1 MTEQLSRHPH
11 RRIQPHP
18 LVDGVLSIAGKL
30 ITAPIR
36 GLHYVERS
44 LTGTYTTSQDFF
56 SRYEWTKHHVE
67 DLHKSLASPN
77 FWVKWSREGNT
88 TYIEVQDELSTLRR
102 QREKVRA
109 IYACQRQCRH
119 PRCLSTRA
127 IALTD
132 FSVLEKQ
139 LQDIQKRIIK
149 ANGQAHI
156 DKSQEDV
163 TDVRNA
169 IEDLSAAP
177 VANSWD
183 EWLSTH
189 RASCRSIQSRIEKLE
204 HTSYLYVIESEEQLQ
219 KLDGLQIG
227 ELQTLFSRTLKGI
240 ALKHY
245 ATYVSHEYT
254 TLYREIESELTLL
267 RNDQTVYHSSWG
279 NYLWS
284 YWEPNHRAQAISLHQ
299 KIFRLVSL
307 QEEYLKTVKPDP
319 QSRLPSPTPLQAL
332 FKEVFRSFTPPET
345 VDLPRRT
352 STFAIPETW
361 KAMRHRGIAIS
372 CGEPKLASALQMM
385 FSDPTLA
392 KYIFGGPRQI
402 ELLQH
407 LYNSYLQTQWDA
419 QWAALGTFLQTT
431 DPSKAITFDQFIS
444 RLNSLY
450 SSHPANTW
458 HLTRPFYDLTREV
471 ANRTT
476 HGLTAAF
483 FSQLNQEKSPL
494 FYTLVH
500 QTVNATGVVGTRQT
514 QESVLHLDCPDPKSP
529 ETLETLLERH
539 FNAPQERTYFAAPP
553 EHLFVFLHRDGQAA
567 NALVGLQEEFF
578 LLPTHTTS
586 HKGAAYELISF
597 TSADAHYRKTPFG
610 YTRINHT
617 VQQITPLDFLIAAQ
631 TASACVLR
639 RSDTNIPELE
649 LFQRAQQNQLHFT
662 ALQFKISA
670 IHAIYG
676 QSTFK
681 IPEPHQTTFQ
691 HLVDFI
697 QCVAKAPSLP
707 ERMFGKNPNDDL
719 ERTFQKLPKKLQTF
733 LLNTLHA
740 PNKNPALL
748 RDLRTHLL
756 TSEETLSIPPIA
768 GQQQHDV
775 DRFVLTLI
783 ADRLVKHFASHT
795 ESILKNEDQLFL
807 LQATLHAVSQNVQ
820 AKRKRVI
827 RYSAA
832 AEETIQLTVTLVFS
846 NYLEKGEEFLIR
858 QAISSGTRLITV
870 MGDPLQESRLFQTAM
885 RTATAMILLGQSLD
899 NPELSDQDVTNTIR
913 QFFARQGIALISL
926 ESVPQPVQDL
936 AIATLST
943 AIFRSPSHLINW
955 GVSTTFTLINTAL
968 IDDLPPDVPQS
979 NLNFYRARI
988 LNPLLTNA
996 ALQAFTAE
1004 KVTQAGLRLLR
1015 SLEDSDHTTEDL
1027 TPTIPIEEAIAEAPL
1042 ETQTEIDQLPKPEL
1056 VHNEYYVDTRHSFR
1070 VYDNPRLEGDDYG
1083 KFNSQEEAQ
1092 KFIRELKSV
1101 EVSDNNRKL
1110 VLYNLK
1116 VKALRLGISPEK
1128 LPADPHFTKIRLAL
1142 EVTSDSVKLYK
1153 GPQRVF
1159 KVSNGTEKKPSK
1171 RFDKGMTEAKK
1182 HVHTHNVNNDKLLQT
1197 FESGIQALFPAHIMA
1212 PEPIQKAFPII
1223 KHTNTVCTLTP
1234 AGEVADRVTFHTR
1247 DQSESIR
1254 SFHATHEV
1262 DLHQCQTTRFE
1273 MEKQAV
1279 QQGVP
1284 IESLP
1289 SCSPFVQTQLQ
1300 VEVHGSR
1307 HFSLRVNGKTAHTFT
1322 GAKAFTQLDD
1332 KLSDYRTADRGANQS
1347 TLNQHQT
1354 NLSSLTN
1361 TPITQTKPTPSER
1374 SRLIGEML
1382 PPVKTEK
1389 EHGAWF
1395 RGWRSAKATG
1405 SKRVQWLR
1413 DIGLA
1418 GASVDVVQTDFNA
1431 PKPTN
1436 STPSYAGAYGPDVAR
1451 TPSTPAPLQTH
1462 STATPSPVEKW
1473 GWQDVE
1479 EMQQHQMFERNMA
1492 YKSPVNSS
1500 PQTPI
1505 DYQTLW
1511 GEGVGPEVQFPPTTF
1526 DGAQLNNPTV
1536 ATTDTPSY
1544 EPSPALGLLP
1554 HLVVKV
1560 VNHVKTHG
1568 FRPAPSERPQ
1578 QQAPLVY
1585 SPYMRAHRPQTLSLE
1600 TLPIPERRV
1609 GKELLEYVDQVV
1621 NQYAYETEHN
1631 FFQSNIDTHIGSLKG
1646 CGSFI
1651 KETSKVVI
1659 VIGTPFLSRHQLE
1672 ATLDHIDSSTAVL
1685 DTHFS
1690 RAIQHINPSY
1700 NPDSASSKMGTFLGE
1715 YVIPSLIPTG
1725 VAFQGPSRTVIYIR
1739 PEVLTQ
1745 RLQQILHTLENPR
1758 LPSLDRLFV
1767 PNGRP
1772 ALAGGR
1778 ISPFQQGRG
1787 KLEMQMPRSS
1797 TNRASSSKLPE
1808 KASKAINLPSWRK
1821 VGVNI
1826 DHVAA
1831 GHLNGGWRTMC
1842 EGSRKT
1848 LFPEGFSKPQL
1859 EKIIRQAYKNG
1870 KKIRTAQDN
1879 KIIVVGEYN
1888 GTKIEMYV
1896 NTKTKTIETAYPKKS

>member
-1 MTEQLSRHPH
+1 MTEQLNRHPH
-11 RRIQPHP
+11 RRVEPHP
-18 LVDGVLSIAGKL
+18 LDGTLAMAGKL

-36 GLHYVERS
+36 GLHYIEKA
-44 LTGTYTTSQDFF
+44 LTGTYTADQDFF
-56 SRYEWTKHHVE
+56 SRYQWTKHHVE
-67 DLHKSLASPN
+67 DLHKSLSSPN
-77 FWVKWSREGNT
+77 FWVKWSRQGNA
-88 TYIEVQDELSTLRR
+88 TYIEIQDQLSTLHRE
-102 QREKVRA
+102 REKARA
-109 IYACQRQCRH
+109 IYARQRHCRY
-119 PRCLSTRA
+119 PRDLSTRN
-127 IALTD
+127 IACTALAP
-132 FSVLEKQ
+132 LKAK
-139 LQDIQKRIIK
+139 LRDIHLRTTK
-149 ANGQAHI
+149 ASGQSYI
-156 DKSQEDV
+156 DKKQQDATEIQSSIASLKNTPIESSWETWLLKHQ
-163 TDVRNA
+163 TPCQA
-169 IEDLSAAP
+169 IESNILSL
-177 VANSWD
+177 N
-183 EWLSTH
+183 
-189 RASCRSIQSRIEKLE
+189 
-204 HTSYLYVIESEEQLQ
+204 HTTYLYVSEGREKLQ
-219 KLDGLQIG
+219 GINTQDLN
-227 ELQTLFSRTLKGI
+227 TLLYNVLVDV

-245 ATYVSHEYT
+245 KTHVSHEYR
-254 TLYREIESELTLL
+254 TLYEEVKAQLESLKNRKTA
-267 RNDQTVYHSSWG
+267 YHSSWG
-279 NYLWS
+279 NYFWS
-284 YWEPNHRAQAISLHQ
+284 YWETNCSAEKHRLDTQLHALKRLYVGYMQTALPRNEPALMSPQALQNDYLSLFPSQ
-299 KIFRLVSL
+299 KGLGADRPSLGHYWPVLPFPDDWKDSRHLGVHIKSKASQITSVLQLVFSDPIL
-307 QEEYLKTVKPDP
+307 AKHVVEGAGQIEELRDFYGDYLKTGWSIPWDAL
-319 QSRLPSPTPLQAL
+319 QAMSPIQRQGITSKNAFKQFFHDYKHRCLQTPLCLHLSHGL
-332 FKEVFRSFTPPET
+332 FSAMRSIGVETSQSSFEVFEALLSPLNKENNSLFHTIVIQNIAEGVEVRRERQAILHLEHPLEDAPDTLEMLLEKQFKTSNGEAKKFLSPPE
-345 VDLPRRT
+345 
-352 STFAIPETW
+352 
-361 KAMRHRGIAIS
+361 
-372 CGEPKLASALQMM
+372 
-385 FSDPTLA
+385 
-392 KYIFGGPRQI
+392 
-402 ELLQH
+402 LLIV
-407 LYNSYLQTQWDA
+407 N
-419 QWAALGTFLQTT
+419 
-431 DPSKAITFDQFIS
+431 
-444 RLNSLY
+444 
-450 SSHPANTW
+450 
-458 HLTRPFYDLTREV
+458 LTRTEEQQ
-471 ANRTT
+471 N
-476 HGLTAAF
+476 
-483 FSQLNQEKSPL
+483 SPI
-494 FYTLVH
+494 
-500 QTVNATGVVGTRQT
+500 
-514 QESVLHLDCPDPKSP
+514 
-529 ETLETLLERH
+529 
-539 FNAPQERTYFAAPP
+539 
-553 EHLFVFLHRDGQAA
+553 
-567 NALVGLQEEFF
+567 GLQEEFF

-586 HKGAAYELISF
+586 RKGAAYELISF
-597 TSADAHYRKTPFG
+597 TSSDTHYRKTPFG
-610 YTRINHT
+610 YTRISNT
-617 VQQITPLDFLIAAQ
+617 LEEITQLDFLIAAQ
-631 TASACVLR
+631 TASTCVLR

-649 LFQRAQQNQLHFT
+649 LFQRAQQNRLHFST
-662 ALQFKISA
+662 LQFKISA

-681 IPEPHQTTFQ
+681 IPAPHQTTFQ

-697 QCVAKAPSLP
+697 QCVAKTSSLP

-719 ERTFQKLPKKLQTF
+719 ERTFQKLPKTLQTF

-885 RTATAMILLGQSLD
+885 RTTTAIILLGQSLD

-1332 KLSDYRTADRGANQS
+1332 KLSQYRTSDRGANQR

-1354 NLSSLTN
+1354 QLSSLTN

-1405 SKRVQWLR
+1405 SKGVQWLR

-1418 GASVDVVQTDFNA
+1418 GASVDVAQTGINA

-1451 TPSTPAPLQTH
+1451 TPSTPAPLQAH
-1462 STATPSPVEKW
+1462 SAATPSPVENW

-1479 EMQQHQMFERNMA
+1479 EMQQHKVLDALENAINTNRQTFSGM
-1492 YKSPVNSS
+1492 
-1500 PQTPI
+1500 PQAPI

-1526 DGAQLNNPTV
+1526 DGAQLNSAATKPPQDRPLQMAGFAPLAGSQASARLLQGVVSLFLPDMSDMPGAENPMDHVNRLITAESVDNFAKSIPKGTANILIAGVSLMLPDMSDVPGAEDPRTHLKIVTKNAFLKYDNIMQIDPHAFSAKAGEFVGEMFAFGGLGKVIRV
-1536 ATTDTPSY
+1536 AEGISV
-1544 EPSPALGLLP
+1544 LGMACEGGMVG
-1554 HLVVKV
+1554 LVVSEAHDTNKV
-1560 VNHVKTHG
+1560 
-1568 FRPAPSERPQ
+1568 A
-1578 QQAPLVY
+1578 
-1585 SPYMRAHRPQTLSLE
+1585 
-1600 TLPIPERRV
+1600 
-1609 GKELLEYVDQVV
+1609 
-1621 NQYAYETEHN
+1621 
-1631 FFQSNIDTHIGSLKG
+1631 
-1646 CGSFI
+1646 
-1651 KETSKVVI
+1651 
-1659 VIGTPFLSRHQLE
+1659 
-1672 ATLDHIDSSTAVL
+1672 
-1685 DTHFS
+1685 
-1690 RAIQHINPSY
+1690 
-1700 NPDSASSKMGTFLGE
+1700 
-1715 YVIPSLIPTG
+1715 G
-1725 VAFQGPSRTVIYIR
+1725 VAFGFIGGAAFGRLSSRAQNPLADRVFIR
-1739 PEVLTQ
+1739 PQGYSRELRFLRSVNQPAYRSGIGNPMNEMVAVQPKLLVD
-1745 RLQQILHTLENPR
+1745 RNVKVIKQIKNFLGKESRAFYNEAGDIVIESKDGLRQFRVDMLSTKPHKNPHSHVIR
-1758 LPSLDRLFV
+1758 YRTEK
-1767 PNGRP
+1767 NKK
-1772 ALAGGR
+1772 
-1778 ISPFQQGRG
+1778 G
-1787 KLEMQMPRSS
+1787 KL
-1797 TNRASSSKLPE
+1797 
-1808 KASKAINLPSWRK
+1808 
-1821 VGVNI
+1821 
-1826 DHVAA
+1826 
-1831 GHLNGGWRTMC
+1831 
-1842 EGSRKT
+1842 
-1848 LFPEGFSKPQL
+1848 
-1859 EKIIRQAYKNG
+1859 
-1870 KKIRTAQDN
+1870 DN
-1879 KIIVVGEYN
+1879 KRVF
-1888 GTKIEMYV
+1888 
-1896 NTKTKTIETAYPKKS
+1896 PKDVKPE